1 MNKERRV
8 GAVIV
13 AAGSGLRF
21 GERKQFK
28 KLGNKPL
35 YLYSLETMLKCES
48 INEIVLV
55 VPKDLKNSIS
65 KEVDQIDE
73 QICIVEGGNLRQDS
87 VLYGINS
94 LISNCDMVCI
104 HDAARPFVSVQ
115 LIEKA
120 IRECKKYDG
129 VVVALPSNDTVKEI
143 IGKNNQI
150 KRTIPRD
157 TIWLAQT
164 PQVFNRRKLIDALS
178 YAKDN
183 GITVTDESTLLE
195 TLKHEIVVV
204 EGNTNNFK
212 ITTRE
217 DWKFAELIL
226 EKTND

>member
-1 MNKERRV
+1 
-8 GAVIV
+8 
-13 AAGSGLRF
+13 
-21 GERKQFK
+21 
-28 KLGNKPL
+28 
-35 YLYSLETMLKCES
+35 
-48 INEIVLV
+48 
-55 VPKDLKNSIS
+55 
-65 KEVDQIDE
+65 
-73 QICIVEGGNLRQDS
+73 
-87 VLYGINS
+87 
-94 LISNCDMVCI
+94 MVCI

-217 DWKFAELIL
+217 DWNFAELIL
-226 EKTND
+226 EKAND

>member
-1 MNKERRV
+1 MNKEYRV

-48 INEIVLV
+48 IYEIVLV

-65 KEVDQIDE
+65 KEVDQIGE
-73 QICIVEGGNLRQDS
+73 QISIVEGGELRQDS
-87 VLYGINS
+87 VSLGINS
-94 LISNCDMVCI
+94 LNSNCDMVCI

-115 LIEKA
+115 LIENA

-129 VVVALPSNDTVKEI
+129 AVVALPSNDTIKEI
-143 IGKNNQI
+143 VGKKNQI
-150 KRTIPRD
+150 KRTIPRE

-178 YAKDN
+178 YAKDK
-183 GITVTDESTLLE
+183 GIIVTDESTLLE
-195 TLKHEIVVV
+195 TLKHEIVAV
-204 EGNTNNFK
+204 EGNINNFK
-212 ITTRE
+212 ITTIE
-217 DWKFAELIL
+217 DWKLAELIL